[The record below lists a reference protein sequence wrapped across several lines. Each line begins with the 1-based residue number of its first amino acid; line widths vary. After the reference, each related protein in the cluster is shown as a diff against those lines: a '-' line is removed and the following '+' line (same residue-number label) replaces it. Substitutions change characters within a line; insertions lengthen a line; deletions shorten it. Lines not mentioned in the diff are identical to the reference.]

1 MDDPQKGGMAFFF
14 FFLQPQLTPTDCHYV
29 RMGPEMSFSNKRLEF
44 QLFRTVNLTLKP
56 KPSRVYCRPL
66 ATDCSGHAATAF
78 PLVIFFFS
86 CKLLLQNPLSRGRE
100 SLSRDP

>member
-1 MDDPQKGGMAFFF
+1 MVLAWSSIIYRMDDPQKGGMAFF

-56 KPSRVYCRPL
+56 KPSGVYCRPL
-66 ATDCSGHAATAF
+66 ATDCSG
-78 PLVIFFFS
+78 LM
-86 CKLLLQNPLSRGRE
+86 LLAMLPPPFL
-100 SLSRDP
+100 